1 MIDDIRKNDMD
12 LNLLK
17 VFVNVANKKS
27 ISMAASE
34 LKCAQS
40 NVTSRIKQL
49 EKNLGVELFFRVP
62 KGVILTKEGEKL
74 YPQALELI
82 HKMQNCIDS
91 ISNNSV
97 EISSL
102 KIGSTDCNAA
112 VRISPF
118 LLKLH
123 QDFPNMHL
131 ELFTGTTKDIYE
143 LLLDYKVDIAFI
155 SGEPTNDSLIVLKKF
170 EEEIA
175 ILEPQKDDSPNVALT
190 FKEGCVYDEFLKS
203 YYQQKNIFVEKSL
216 PFGNLET
223 ILSCIKVGMGKSLLP
238 MSIVKKMGYD
248 KDIKVTILPK
258 DEAYI
263 PTCLVCRA
271 DNIPKISDYL
281 KSLQI
286 D

>member
-1 MIDDIRKNDMD
+1 MD

-82 HKMQNCIDS
+82 HKIQNCIDS

>member
-1 MIDDIRKNDMD
+1 MD

-27 ISMAASE
+27 ISMATSE

-143 LLLDYKVDIAFI
+143 LVLDYKVDIAFI

>member
-1 MIDDIRKNDMD
+1 MD

-27 ISMAASE
+27 ISMATSE

-62 KGVILTKEGEKL
+62 RGVILTKEGEKL

-143 LLLDYKVDIAFI
+143 LVLDYKVDIAFI

>member
-1 MIDDIRKNDMD
+1 MD

-49 EKNLGVELFFRVP
+49 EKNLGVELFFRVS

>member
-1 MIDDIRKNDMD
+1 MD

-49 EKNLGVELFFRVP
+49 EKNLGVELFFRVS

-143 LLLDYKVDIAFI
+143 LVLDYKVDIAFI

-190 FKEGCVYDEFLKS
+190 FKEGCVYDEFLKN
-203 YYQQKNIFVEKSL
+203 YYEEKNIFVEKSL
-216 PFGNLET
+216 SFGSLET
-223 ILSCIKVGMGKSLLP
+223 ILSCVKVGMGKTLLP

-248 KDIKVTILPK
+248 KDIKITVLDK
-258 DEAYI
+258 KEANI
-263 PTCLVCRA
+263 PTCLVCRK
-271 DNIPKISDYL
+271 DYIPSISEYL
-281 KSLQI
+281 KKL
-286 D
+286 DLEN